1 MIFPALSDIS
11 VNMRFR
17 LMLAVMVSLAM
28 FPILEPQL
36 PLLPENSTLLLQYVF
51 AEFVMGVI
59 MGISARLFMNA
70 LQIAGEV
77 IAFTSGLQASTLFD
91 PSIGGQTSAPSL
103 FLSIVG
109 AMLVLALNLHHMAI
123 QGVMESYQVFPVG
136 EIPLWGD
143 SALAV
148 ARVLT
153 DAFAIGVKM
162 AAPVM
167 VIGFLTYVGFGV
179 FNRLIPQIQ
188 VFFVALPLNIVIG
201 IFILALTIS
210 SMLTLF
216 GEELANHLFLITQGT
231 E

>member
-1 MIFPALSDIS
+1 
-11 VNMRFR
+11 
-17 LMLAVMVSLAM
+17 MLAVMVSFAM
-28 FPILEPQL
+28 FPVLEPTL
-36 PLLPENSTLLLQYVF
+36 PLLPESTTLLLKYIF

-59 MGISARLFMNA
+59 MGIGARLFMNA

-77 IAFTSGLQASTLFD
+77 IAFMSGLQASTLFD

-103 FLSIVG
+103 FLSVVG
-109 AMLVLALNLHHMAI
+109 GMLVLALNLHHMAI
-123 QGVMESYQVFPVG
+123 QGVMESYQIFPPG

-148 ARVLT
+148 ARTLT

-162 AAPVM
+162 AAPIM
-167 VIGFLTYVGFGV
+167 VVGFLTYVGFGV

-201 IFILALTIS
+201 IFFLILTLS
-210 SMLTLF
+210 SMLMLF
-216 GEELANHLFLITQGT
+216 GEELANHLFLITLNADQ
-231 E
+231 